1 MWYQVSR
8 ECLMNK
14 ITPLATS
21 QYQSQKNTFSWLLR
35 APVIVV
41 VVFLLALIP
50 RATQGEFVTVD
61 EAFHWFSR
69 SERFLEAVRTGDYTA
84 TNVIGHPGVTTMWLG
99 ATGVMI
105 HSGLADAGLVNGDDP
120 ALFRWL
126 LRLPVALMTSLCV
139 ALAYVLLVRLV
150 DRRVALVAVLFWAT
164 EPFLVAYSQLLH
176 LDALLTSF
184 VNVALLAALVAF
196 FAHPPDSQQLID
208 WKALVLAGFA
218 TGLALLTKSPSIIL
232 GPLLGLIAV
241 ASGWRLWVHRGG
253 HTIRDLVGLWLTLSG
268 ALLVCSVIAIMTWF
282 ALWPA
287 LWVDFDGAI
296 GRMVHQATSEGGSPH
311 GWGNFFW
318 GQTVDDPGPFFY
330 MAVLAL
336 RTTPWTLLG
345 VLIGLIGVAMV
356 WRQKGARVPYVVGI
370 LAIFVV
376 LFAGT
381 LTILP
386 KKFDRYLLPIFPA
399 LCLFAAAGWVW
410 LFDSVRQWRTAR
422 RSVSEH
428 RLHMQGRLL
437 LVVVLAVLMLNL
449 VWYHPY
455 TIAYYNP
462 LLGGGTVAARI
473 LPIGWGEGYEQ
484 VGAYISDQPD
494 GRDRPVA
501 SWFEPVL
508 DPFVEQ
514 AVVPLDWV
522 FEPGRVDYAVLY
534 IDQIQRGNVPEAITY
549 LREQFTPIHTVV
561 IHGIAYAYVYQL
573 PQPVSNP
580 VKATIGDSIHFRGY
594 NLDTSAI
601 RSSGHL
607 TVTLH
612 WQALAVVPQD
622 YLLFAHVLDAE
633 GKQVAQVDVPPGGER
648 APSSMWQPQH
658 YVSSVQ
664 LVPVPADIPTGT
676 YWVALGLYDPTTFE
690 RLPVDVA
697 PPPNAPDD
705 GPNAFFLTPFT
716 LDE

>member
-1 MWYQVSR
+1 M
-8 ECLMNK
+8 
-14 ITPLATS
+14 
-21 QYQSQKNTFSWLLR
+21 
-35 APVIVV
+35 PVIVV

-69 SERFLEAVRTGDYTA
+69 SERFLEALRTGDYAA

-105 HSGLADAGLVNGDDP
+105 HGGLADAGLVSGDDP
-120 ALFRWL
+120 ALFRWF
-126 LRLPVALMTSLCV
+126 LRLPVALVTSLCV

-150 DRRVALVAVLFWAT
+150 DRRVALTAVLLWAT
-164 EPFLVAYSQLLH
+164 EPFLIAYSQLLH

-184 VNVALLAALVAF
+184 VNVSLLAALVAF
-196 FAHPPDSQQLID
+196 LARPPDSQQLID
-208 WKALVLAGFA
+208 WKALGVAGVA

-232 GPLLGLIAV
+232 GPMLGLIAI
-241 ASGWRLWVHRGG
+241 ASGWRLWAHRGSRTVRELAG
-253 HTIRDLVGLWLTLSG
+253 PWRTLGG
-268 ALLVCSVIAIMTWF
+268 ALLTCGAIAITTWF
-282 ALWPA
+282 VLWPA
-287 LWVDFDGAI
+287 LWVDVGGAI
-296 GRMVHQATSEGGSPH
+296 DRMVHQATSEGGSPH

-330 MAVLAL
+330 VAVLAL

-345 VLIGLIGVAMV
+345 VLVGIVGALVV
-356 WRQKGARVPYVVGI
+356 WRQKGVRIPYIVGI
-370 LAIFVV
+370 LAIFVL

-386 KKFDRYLLPIFPA
+386 KKFDRYLLPVFPA

-410 LFDSVRQWRTAR
+410 LFDVVRQWLATR
-422 RSVSEH
+422 RSVSEQ
-428 RLHMQGRLL
+428 LLQLQGRLL
-437 LVVVLAVLMLNL
+437 MVVLLAVLTLNL

-462 LLGGGTVAARI
+462 LFGGGSVATQI
-473 LPIGWGEGYEQ
+473 LPVGWGEGYEQ
-484 VGAYISDQPD
+484 AGAYVSAQPD

-522 FEPGRVDYAVLY
+522 FEPGQVDYAVLY

-561 IHGIAYAYVYQL
+561 IHGIEYAYVYQL

-580 VKATIGDSIHFRGY
+580 VEATVGDSIRFRGY
-594 NLDTSAI
+594 DLDTSAI
-601 RSSGHL
+601 RASSHL

-612 WQALAVVPQD
+612 WQALDIVPQD

-633 GKQVAQVDVPPGGER
+633 GNQVAQVDVPPGGER
-648 APSSMWQPQH
+648 APTSTWQPQH
-658 YVSSVQ
+658 YVTSVQ
-664 LVPVPADIPTGT
+664 RIPVPADLPAGT
-676 YWVALGLYDPTTFE
+676 YWVALGVYDPATFE
-690 RLPVDVA
+690 RLPIDVV

-705 GPNAFFLTPFT
+705 GPNVFFLTPFT
-716 LDE
+716 LD